1 MKLQEAVRLLAA
13 QGCPV
18 PEVLVGSLRLLR
30 VSPGQIVCLQSCP
43 VERMMLLL
51 SGELL
56 IEAQFASGDSLVF
69 SAENGLSVM
78 GDMELLSGK
87 LIYASTVRAKT
98 DAILLTLPI
107 ASFQQWMALDASFR
121 ERVVQSLA
129 EKCYRQSVQQGVT
142 SYLPPTQRVARFLT
156 EEALRNPMKDHS
168 VRCSHAE
175 LARRTGMSERTANR
189 ALQTLRELGAIETTY
204 GKITL
209 NAEKLQEIAA
219 E

>member
-1 MKLQEAVRLLAA
+1 
-13 QGCPV
+13 
-18 PEVLVGSLRLLR
+18 
-30 VSPGQIVCLQSCP
+30 
-43 VERMMLLL
+43 MLLI

-98 DAILLTLPI
+98 HAILLTLPI
-107 ASFQQWMALDASFR
+107 ACFQQWMALDVSFR

-129 EKCYRQSVQQGVT
+129 EKCYRQSVQQGVI
-142 SYLPPTQRVARFLT
+142 SYLPPAQRVARFLT
-156 EEALRNPMKDHS
+156 EEALRNPMKDHA

-189 ALQTLRELGAIETTY
+189 ALQALRAIGAIETAY